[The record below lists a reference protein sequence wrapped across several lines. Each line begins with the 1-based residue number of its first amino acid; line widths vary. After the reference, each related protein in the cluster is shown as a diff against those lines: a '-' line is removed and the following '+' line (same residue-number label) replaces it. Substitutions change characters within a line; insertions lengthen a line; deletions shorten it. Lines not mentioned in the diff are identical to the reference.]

1 MKKLKIDNSENWTK
15 LTIRKIGKI
24 ENWTKLK
31 NEDFSK

>member
-15 LTIRKIGKI
+15 LKIGIIGKI